1 MSTIQPQY
9 PATRRWHP
17 TWRDVNAE
25 SQLDDSLTAALEAR
39 IMELERALTDRRY
52 RRHVRREIRR
62 GQRAYA
68 WAGSWR
74 AARLE
79 VTTWQWL
86 FRTSDASPAELPG
99 KLPADMPAGDR

>member
-1 MSTIQPQY
+1 MSAIQPQY
-9 PATRRWHP
+9 PASRRWHP
-17 TWRDVNAE
+17 TWRDVNSE
-25 SQLDDSLTAALEAR
+25 SQLDDSLMAALEAR

-62 GQRAYA
+62 SQAAYA

-74 AARLE
+74 WARIE
-79 VTTWQWL
+79 ATTWQWE
-86 FRTSDASPAELPG
+86 ASTGAFPAEFPE